1 MIPLTDEDY
10 WVAEPCVGCKY
21 VYVEDIWHEFC
32 CDQKECI
39 YPEEY
44 KEKEEIY
51 RRKKDIEGSD
61 SE

>member
-10 WVAEPCVGCKY
+10 CLVDPCVGCEY
-21 VYVEDIWHEFC
+21 VYVEDIWLEWC
-32 CDQKECI
+32 CDKKKCI

-51 RRKKDIEGSD
+51 RRSKR
-61 SE
+61 

>member
-1 MIPLTDEDY
+1 MTVLTDEDY

-39 YPEEY
+39 YSEEY

-51 RRKKDIEGSD
+51 REKKDIEGSD
-61 SE
+61 EE